1 MNVYL
6 LARKLWKMPTG
17 LTDPG
22 EDIVDAAIRETKEET
37 GLECTF
43 DKILCM
49 RQAHGGTFSQSDL
62 FIVCQLKLSSKYDEE
77 LKQTNDIELKPQE
90 EEIAA
95 IEWMDVDDFAG
106 QELWQSSPLYKEL
119 NGCIHLAKESSS
131 SSSSGS
137 SSKTDEVDTKDNDDQ
152 STNNN
157 YGLIAKTLPLG
168 YRSGEQTVY
177 LSSSL

>member
-1 MNVYL
+1 
-6 LARKLWKMPTG
+6 MPTG

-37 GLECTF
+37 GLDVTF

-49 RQAHGGTFSQSDL
+49 RQAHNSGTFQQSDL
-62 FIVCQLKLSSKYDEE
+62 FVVCQLKLSSRYDED
-77 LKQTNDIELKPQE
+77 LKAAREIELKPQE
-90 EEIAA
+90 EEIASIA
-95 IEWMDVDDFAG
+95 WMDVEDFAN

-119 NGCIHLAKESSS
+119 NDCIHLAVKSYDDATTTTTNMRYGDNGDNYSSQEAHCS
-131 SSSSGS
+131 P
-137 SSKTDEVDTKDNDDQ
+137 Q
-152 STNNN
+152 SN

>member
-1 MNVYL
+1 
-6 LARKLWKMPTG
+6 MPTG

-37 GLECTF
+37 GLDVTF

-49 RQAHGGTFSQSDL
+49 RQAHNSGTFKQSDL
-62 FIVCQLKLSSKYDEE
+62 FIVCQLKLSSKYDED
-77 LKQTNDIELKPQE
+77 LKAGRDIELQPQE
-90 EEIAA
+90 EEIDSIA
-95 IEWMDVDDFAG
+95 WMEVEDFAN

-119 NGCIHLAKESSS
+119 NDCIHLAVNSCDTTTNKY
-131 SSSSGS
+131 G
-137 SSKTDEVDTKDNDDQ
+137 DYGEVDSKEAKSSQ
-152 STNNN
+152 SN